1 MDEFEKKEEEFQN
14 TEKSIPR
21 WMKYSLGQY
30 SKMIKSHLDKNDL
43 KSALKVLDLIKE
55 KQDKPTMYIYNLLIR
70 GFARQG
76 DMKRCFSL
84 YNKAKKRGLEPNAAT
99 YTSLFNACALS
110 DNNTL
115 ALEHL
120 NNLRRLLYDR
130 KFPLNVTHYNVM
142 IKAYSW
148 KNKIVE
154 AFQLVDEM
162 KDKRLHIGESTYN
175 SLLHGTISD
184 KEFGLQYALIVW
196 HLIRLRNI
204 TPTLTTYNL
213 FLRAIRDTKFGNLKL
228 NSNLITGPKEIKILL
243 KDNER
248 PDLLAVP
255 PILSTLSLIEKEQN
269 VIQYTKQDVSV
280 IDSVSLNDILINN
293 RLILFGGL
301 EGLLERMT
309 NDQVKPDAK
318 TITLLLD
325 LIPNTVT
332 IEDLLITIAEKNNI
346 ELDVDFYNMLIKR
359 RNIRSDFKAA
369 KVNIDFQFVIR

>member
-1 MDEFEKKEEEFQN
+1 MDELEKEEEEFQN
-14 TEKSIPR
+14 TEKSLPR

-30 SKMIKSHLDKNDL
+30 GKMIKSHLSKNDL

-55 KQDKPTMYIYNLLIR
+55 KRDKPTMYMYNLLIR

-76 DMKRCFSL
+76 DIKQCFSL
-84 YNKAKKRGLEPNAAT
+84 YNKAKQYGLEPNAAT
-99 YTSLFNACALS
+99 YTSLFNACAVS

-130 KFPLNVTHYNVM
+130 QFPLNVTHYNVM
-142 IKAYSW
+142 VKAYSW
-148 KNKIVE
+148 KNKIAE

-162 KDKRLHIGESTYN
+162 KDKRIYIGESTYN
-175 SLLHGTISD
+175 SLFHGTISD

-196 HLIRLRNI
+196 HLMRLRNI

-228 NSNLITGPKEIKILL
+228 NSNLITGPKEVKILL
-243 KDNER
+243 KDGER
-248 PDLLAVP
+248 PDLLASP
-255 PILSTLSLIEKEQN
+255 PILSTLVPLIGEEQN
-269 VIQYTKQDVSV
+269 AIQCIKQDVSL
-280 IDSVSLNDILINN
+280 IDSINLNDILINN

-301 EGLLERMT
+301 KGLMKRMT
-309 NDQVKPDAK
+309 NDKVKPNAK

-332 IEDLLITIAEKNNI
+332 MEDLLITIVEKNNI
-346 ELDVDFYNMLIKR
+346 ELDLDFYNMLIKR
-359 RNIRSDFKAA
+359 RNMRSDFKAA
-369 KVNIDFQFVIR
+369 KVNIDFQFVI